1 MKVKPFDHADDIC
14 PLSKR
19 PVELA
24 ALENRHDPSEPPEWT
39 CPDCGRVFPHSFGLS
54 KWLVVHKVHGRWSI
68 QGFDHNDGELSLVSE
83 DQSQRVRV
91 PLNKVRLWE
100 DS

>member
-1 MKVKPFDHADDIC
+1 M
-14 PLSKR
+14 
-19 PVELA
+19 
-24 ALENRHDPSEPPEWT
+24 
-39 CPDCGRVFPHSFGLS
+39 
-54 KWLVVHKVHGRWSI
+54 VVHKVHGRWSI